1 MPHKRMYQ
9 YDAVLFDLDGT
20 LLNTLDDLTDAV
32 NHTLRCFGYPPH
44 SLEDVRVFVGNGIR
58 KLMERALPQG
68 AADPNMEAAL
78 AEFKRYYTGHC
89 NVRTHSYE
97 GVLDTMS
104 ALAEAGIKLAV
115 VSNKNDEAV
124 KALAHEYFG
133 SLVSVAV
140 GGRDGVARKPAPN
153 MPMLALEAMGA
164 TPERA
169 LFVGDSDVD
178 MQTALNTGMDCM
190 LVSWGFREREM
201 LAGLAPRFL
210 VDDAAEIPALVLQGG
225 EPA

>member
-1 MPHKRMYQ
+1 MYQ

-32 NHTLRCFGYPPH
+32 NHTLRCFDYPTR
-44 SLEDVRVFVGNGIR
+44 SLDEVRAFVGNGIR
-58 KLMERALPQG
+58 KLIERVLPQG
-68 AADPNMEAAL
+68 AANPNLETAL

-89 NVRTHSYE
+89 NVRTRPYE
-97 GVLDTMS
+97 GVLDAMS
-104 ALAEAGIKLAV
+104 ALAEAGIQLAI

-124 KALAHEYFG
+124 KALAREYFG

-140 GGRDGVARKPAPN
+140 GGRDGVARKPAPA
-153 MPMLALEAMGA
+153 MPMLALETVGA

-190 LVSWGFREREM
+190 LVSWGFRERDM
-201 LAGLAPRFL
+201 LAALNPRFL
-210 VDDAAEIPALVLQGG
+210 VDDAAEIPALVLQGQD
-225 EPA
+225 EEA